1 MAQPEIQRQVRQQRA
16 DIDALYELVERVDQK
31 VHAVDVKLDRRF
43 DEISVQ
49 LSEVLRQL
57 GGRLAVLPT
66 SLSVRD
72 GGTGGVTAREAA
84 STTTGRLPR
93 RRPRC
98 RRGSC
103 RRTNVSASPTCIAW
117 AGRNGRSPASW
128 AAIRPRSAEI
138 LRRNADPATGAYRPF
153 TAHRRAL
160 GRRPRPRPA
169 KLAGDLELRTMVQQ
183 LLDRR
188 WSPEQI
194 SYELRHRFPDQ
205 PERHL
210 VPETIYQ
217 AIYVQGRG
225 GLRREL
231 HRALRTGRALRR
243 PRRGTTAPTG
253 CCASTFPRAP
263 TCRYT
268 PPPISPPSR
277 PNSTHDPAKPPTGQ
291 RRPNASISYSNKLID
306 HQCCNDRWNSPA
318 NRWSHAAGKT
328 SAQVVPS
335 SWQPTGAASGPF
347 LVARYFSA
355 VNACAA
361 GVASCFFE
369 PRFSL
374 SRYLTTMRRC
384 SRIRRPRL
392 SRCRYTFTPAPSST
406 ARTNPGLQQ
415 LRGAQAAERH
425 DYLGPARERGRAELS
440 IPLPIVVV
448 VRGVVAALEPGYS
461 SFVIAGENSAVIEAG
476 EAPRHGVH
484 FTGPSREDHTTQ
496 VTYRAP
502 GWAASS
508 ACRWVT
514 W

>member
-1 MAQPEIQRQVRQQRA
+1 MLLAKPALKWSLLAGNRQA
-16 DIDALYELVERVDQK
+16 
-31 VHAVDVKLDRRF
+31 
-43 DEISVQ
+43 
-49 LSEVLRQL
+49 
-57 GGRLAVLPT
+57 
-66 SLSVRD
+66 
-72 GGTGGVTAREAA
+72 
-84 STTTGRLPR
+84 
-93 RRPRC
+93 
-98 RRGSC
+98 
-103 RRTNVSASPTCIAW
+103 
-117 AGRNGRSPASW
+117 
-128 AAIRPRSAEI
+128 
-138 LRRNADPATGAYRPF
+138 
-153 TAHRRAL
+153 
-160 GRRPRPRPA
+160 RPA
-169 KLAGDLELRTMVQQ
+169 
-183 LLDRR
+183 
-188 WSPEQI
+188 
-194 SYELRHRFPDQ
+194 
-205 PERHL
+205 
-210 VPETIYQ
+210 VPSWW
-217 AIYVQGRG
+217 
-225 GLRREL
+225 
-231 HRALRTGRALRR
+231 
-243 PRRGTTAPTG
+243 RGTSARSTPAP
-253 CCASTFPRAP
+253 
-263 TCRYT
+263 
-268 PPPISPPSR
+268 
-277 PNSTHDPAKPPTGQ
+277 
-291 RRPNASISYSNKLID
+291 
-306 HQCCNDRWNSPA
+306 
-318 NRWSHAAGKT
+318 
-328 SAQVVPS
+328 
-335 SWQPTGAASGPF
+335 
-347 LVARYFSA
+347 
-355 VNACAA
+355 A

>member
-1 MAQPEIQRQVRQQRA
+1 M
-16 DIDALYELVERVDQK
+16 
-31 VHAVDVKLDRRF
+31 
-43 DEISVQ
+43 
-49 LSEVLRQL
+49 
-57 GGRLAVLPT
+57 
-66 SLSVRD
+66 
-72 GGTGGVTAREAA
+72 
-84 STTTGRLPR
+84 
-93 RRPRC
+93 
-98 RRGSC
+98 
-103 RRTNVSASPTCIAW
+103 SASSTLAAH
-117 AGRNGRSPASW
+117 AGLIS
-128 AAIRPRSAEI
+128 
-138 LRRNADPATGAYRPF
+138 LRYEPY
-153 TAHRRAL
+153 AHFLCWERRRAL
-160 GRRPRPRPA
+160 RV
-169 KLAGDLELRTMVQQ
+169 LRGV
-183 LLDRR
+183 
-188 WSPEQI
+188 
-194 SYELRHRFPDQ
+194 
-205 PERHL
+205 
-210 VPETIYQ
+210 
-217 AIYVQGRG
+217 G
-225 GLRREL
+225 
-231 HRALRTGRALRR
+231 
-243 PRRGTTAPTG
+243 
-253 CCASTFPRAP
+253 
-263 TCRYT
+263 
-268 PPPISPPSR
+268 
-277 PNSTHDPAKPPTGQ
+277 
-291 RRPNASISYSNKLID
+291 
-306 HQCCNDRWNSPA
+306 
-318 NRWSHAAGKT
+318 NRVLMS
-328 SAQVVPS
+328 PS
-335 SWQPTGAASGPF
+335 SGVGENTI
-347 LVARYFSA
+347 
-355 VNACAA
+355 